1 MNKKFLLALCT
12 SLLMA
17 GALNAQ
23 DIVIDAEF
31 RPRFEARNGYQSPL
45 TNDQMA
51 SFPTFQRTRLGVG
64 FQNGNLKTR
73 IPLQDAR
80 VWGQSNIDA
89 PNTGKIGLYEAWAE
103 LSFCEHSS
111 ITVGRQPIKYDQN
124 RLFSVSSWTTQGK
137 THDLAL
143 YKYNNKDIT
152 FKVDLG
158 LAYNNPSNIKNE
170 EIIYDVDKLYKSLA
184 FLRLEKGLAKG
195 LSLSAIIIDEA
206 FQDVKTDDSNNE
218 YIDGKYRRYTSG
230 ANLVLSDKEKALGF
244 ILTGYYQFGKSKKT
258 YTDSDGNVSR
268 KENGAF
274 FGTAR
279 LNYRVLDWLNAYIA
293 YDIYSGTD
301 YQMLNG
307 DKNTTWS
314 KLYGSN
320 HSFNGS
326 MEYWRDIKDYG
337 LQDIYG
343 GLTASVCENVSIDA
357 SYHYFMTQQATLN
370 NEAQVMEAGS
380 KLGSELDLSLS
391 WKIMK
396 YAKLDCGWS
405 TYFTNHNT
413 FAIKNVTEADARF
426 AQWAFVSLTI
436 NPELFNSKNF
446 QRK

>member
-73 IPLQDAR
+73 ITLQDAR

-244 ILTGYYQFGKSKKT
+244 ILTGYYQFGKSKI
-258 YTDSDGNVSR
+258 
-268 KENGAF
+268 
-274 FGTAR
+274 
-279 LNYRVLDWLNAYIA
+279 L
-293 YDIYSGTD
+293 
-301 YQMLNG
+301 
-307 DKNTTWS
+307 
-314 KLYGSN
+314 
-320 HSFNGS
+320 
-326 MEYWRDIKDYG
+326 
-337 LQDIYG
+337 
-343 GLTASVCENVSIDA
+343 
-357 SYHYFMTQQATLN
+357 
-370 NEAQVMEAGS
+370 
-380 KLGSELDLSLS
+380 
-391 WKIMK
+391 
-396 YAKLDCGWS
+396 
-405 TYFTNHNT
+405 
-413 FAIKNVTEADARF
+413 
-426 AQWAFVSLTI
+426 
-436 NPELFNSKNF
+436 
-446 QRK
+446 